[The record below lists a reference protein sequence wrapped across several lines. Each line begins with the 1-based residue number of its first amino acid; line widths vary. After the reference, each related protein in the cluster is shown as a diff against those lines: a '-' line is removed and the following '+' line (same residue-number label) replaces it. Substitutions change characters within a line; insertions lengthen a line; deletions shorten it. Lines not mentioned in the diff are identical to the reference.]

1 MDPSQRQSILEQ
13 ARKSVPEVSPQDA
26 KAELD
31 AGDVGIFLDVR
42 EAHELRKGYVPGAV
56 RIVLDEVPDAG
67 DPESRFA
74 DEQLT
79 AHKDDRIIVYCAT
92 GVRSMIAGYYLQQ
105 LGYSKVASMA
115 GGIQGWQ
122 QAGNPTER

>member
-13 ARKSVPEVSPQDA
+13 ARKSVPEVSAREA
-26 KAELD
+26 KEEMD
-31 AGDVGIFLDVR
+31 AGKVGIFLDVR
-42 EAHELRKGYVPGAV
+42 EAHELRRGYVPGAL

-67 DPESRFA
+67 DPDSKFA
-74 DEQLT
+74 DETLT

-92 GVRSMIAGYYLQQ
+92 GVRSMIAGYYLQK
-105 LGYSKVASMA
+105 LGYSDVVSLA

-122 QAGNPTER
+122 QAGNPTDR